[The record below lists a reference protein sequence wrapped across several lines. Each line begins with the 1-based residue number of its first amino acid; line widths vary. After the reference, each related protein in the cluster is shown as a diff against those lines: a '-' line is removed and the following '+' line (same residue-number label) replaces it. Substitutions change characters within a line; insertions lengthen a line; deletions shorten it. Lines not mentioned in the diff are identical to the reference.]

1 LVRLEGLVDAMV
13 LVEGRKRAGR
23 DLTREEPI
31 NAIESI
37 HSTNVDMG
45 PKLVL
50 DYAPNDHKGFD
61 DVHATMV
68 QSGQAS
74 LADGQQSASQSRNC

>member
-1 LVRLEGLVDAMV
+1 MPWCWWKAGNA
-13 LVEGRKRAGR
+13 AGR